1 MVDPA
6 LKRSFAEE
14 VVLLQS
20 AGLKPVIVHGGGPE
34 ITKTLE
40 KLGRKSEFADGQR
53 ITGKEEV
60 QVVEMVLTGRINTE
74 IVGLI
79 NSMGGNAIG
88 LSGKDGRL
96 LIAHKLETPP
106 GKTDLGFVGEI
117 ESVNADLLDMF
128 LEKGYM
134 PVISPVGFGK
144 DGSSY
149 NINADVAAGEIAA
162 ACGAERLIFLTD
174 VAGILDEDGDA
185 DLRDQRRRSGSAA
198 RRDHQGRHAR
208 QGAGGAARARERRA
222 RRARRRRAPAPQRRR
237 RAVHRPRRRDA
248 GDLICPGRARRSRR
262 RAKPGAT
269 RSARSSSAGATAA
282 MAP

>member
-1 MVDPA
+1 M
-6 LKRSFAEE
+6 
-14 VVLLQS
+14 
-20 AGLKPVIVHGGGPE
+20 
-34 ITKTLE
+34 
-40 KLGRKSEFADGQR
+40 
-53 ITGKEEV
+53 
-60 QVVEMVLTGRINTE
+60 EMVLTGRINTE

-96 LIAHKLETPP
+96 LMAHKLEPPP
-106 GKTDLGFVGEI
+106 GKPDLGFVGEI

-174 VAGILDEDGDA
+174 VAGILDEDGTLISEIRAA
-185 DLRDQRRRSGSAA
+185 DLEARLGSTIKGGMLVKVQAVLHALASGV
-198 RRDHQGRHAR
+198 
-208 QGAGGAARARERRA
+208 
-222 RRARRRRAPAPQRRR
+222 
-237 RAVHRPRRRDA
+237 RAVHIVD
-248 GDLICPGRARRSRR
+248 GRQPHSIVAELFTDR
-262 RAKPGAT
+262 GVGT
-269 RSARSSSAGATAA
+269 LVT
-282 MAP
+282 